1 MEPQTQGAEDL
12 FRAVSAIPFFGIKGM
27 ADALASVP
35 ESYEELRK
43 IVIAKVAQQY
53 KVSEALLSKMSPAS
67 IINFVRYYDRHVAL
81 FNAIPPETLNFV
93 DSIDLAS
100 DGASDEVRL
109 YKTVETPHMKLLMIV
124 EVAVNYNEKDVKAR
138 LRLYRYDEDGDTH
151 HVFDVDLQP
160 GGAIPEADV
169 LLHYLYEV
177 PADDP

>member
-81 FNAIPPETLNFV
+81 FNAIPPEILNFV
-93 DSIDLAS
+93 DSIDLTS

-109 YKTVETPHMKLLMIV
+109 YKDIETPHVKLLMMV
-124 EVAVNYNEKDVKAR
+124 EITVDYNEKSVKAN
-138 LRLYRYDEDGDTH
+138 LRLYKYNENGRTNY
-151 HVFDVDLQP
+151 VFDADLQP
-160 GGAIPEADV
+160 GGAIPLADV
-169 LLHYLYEV
+169 LLHYLDAI
-177 PADDP
+177 PKGDP